1 MVPENEIRCFRRRL
15 RVVERAVMSNL
26 KEESSCCGVSLTQ
39 CHLLLEL
46 EEHTTAPVPDL
57 ISYVGLD
64 KSTVSRTIDGLVTLG
79 LVHRRENPKD
89 RRSQLVEL
97 SPQGRAAVARINKLC
112 NGKLSGPAGTADGS
126 RAQEGAVGHGAHRGA
141 AAGGSEER
149 RGKLL
154 WTLKS
159 AFCLRP
165 EI

>member
-112 NGKLSGPAGTADGS
+112 NGKYQALLGRLTAAERKKVLWGMERIAELLQEDQKNGEGS
-126 RAQEGAVGHGAHRGA
+126 CFGR
-141 AAGGSEER
+141 
-149 RGKLL
+149 
-154 WTLKS
+154 
-159 AFCLRP
+159 
-165 EI
+165 